1 MASKRE
7 PERPIPMRPGEAS
20 RSQEP
25 DLQDVTVTPG
35 SAPDTAGSNENQSP
49 ITREIVENFLAC
61 KTKAYLKLHG
71 KRGTK
76 SDYEA
81 LSTETRAELRDRAAE
96 MLVSRL
102 KPEDVIR
109 GVKITSIMAARPPCP
124 SAMSLDSDCACGELP
139 TTWSTTF
146 WASRSSRSNE
156 RSTTDC
162 WRC

>member
-1 MASKRE
+1 MPRRRE
-7 PERPIPMRPGEAS
+7 PEQPIPMSLGKAS
-20 RSQEP
+20 HSQEP
-25 DLQDVTVTPG
+25 DLLEVTVTPE
-35 SAPDTAGSNENQSP
+35 SAPDIARSDENQSP
-49 ITREIVENFLAC
+49 ITTESVENFLAC

-109 GVKITSIMAARPPCP
+109 GVKITSIMA
-124 SAMSLDSDCACGELP
+124 
-139 TTWSTTF
+139 
-146 WASRSSRSNE
+146 
-156 RSTTDC
+156 
-162 WRC
+162 